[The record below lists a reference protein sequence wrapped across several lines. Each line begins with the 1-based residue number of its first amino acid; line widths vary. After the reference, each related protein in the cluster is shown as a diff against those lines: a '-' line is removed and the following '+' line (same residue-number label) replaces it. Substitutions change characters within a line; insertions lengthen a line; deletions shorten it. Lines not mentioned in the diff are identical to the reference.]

1 MSVVTQT
8 NMGRQ
13 VYISEVL
20 PPTLAVW
27 QQITGG
33 ANVVNPS
40 RTREVHNYKATD
52 TGGVV
57 EQWAVWLTNGTLTFD
72 LKYDDGN
79 AVHVALSDALTN
91 NTRIL
96 VNTYLSDVALIS
108 DEFIG
113 QVTEMTDAGTD
124 GGVTIKSV
132 VITPNSTID
141 HNATPAT

>member
-1 MSVVTQT
+1 MSDVTQT
-8 NMGRQ
+8 NMSRQ
-13 VYISEVL
+13 VYISTVL
-20 PPTLAVW
+20 PPTPAVW
-27 QQITGG
+27 QQVTGG
-33 ANVVNPS
+33 ANIVNPE
-40 RTREVHNYKATD
+40 RTRELHSYKATD
-52 TGGVV
+52 TGGVT

-79 AVHVALSDALTN
+79 SVHVALSDALLN

-96 VNTYLSDVALIS
+96 VNTYLSDVALVS

-113 QVTEMTDAGTD
+113 QVTTFTDSGTD

-141 HNATPAT
+141 HGATPAS